1 MSSVAA
7 IATPWPCAPGAHAA
21 LTARNAVLLL
31 KVESNRLVENAE
43 QSSKFHA
50 PIGGPL
56 DAPGATASAAV
67 DIPMADA
74 ALGGTCCSGSSC
86 SSACSSDCS
95 SAVSDWHPPAGV
107 HSTIRGTTIDKRL
120 RCIES
125 PFGTIHS
132 RRTRPSRH
140 D

>member
-74 ALGGTCCSGSSC
+74 ALGGTCCSGSAC
-86 SSACSSDCS
+86 RKVCRPDCWSARLD
-95 SAVSDWHPPAGV
+95 SAPPPGV
-107 HSTIRGTTIDKRL
+107 HS
-120 RCIES
+120 S
-125 PFGTIHS
+125 
-132 RRTRPSRH
+132 
-140 D
+140 